1 MKHEEEIFLNP
12 QVMEKLKQQLEQEL
26 QEIEKQ
32 LEESERPQA
41 TELSNY
47 DNHPADNASDL
58 TDQLTDMVID
68 EHRGDNAEEIKRAL
82 QAMEDGTY
90 GKCAVC
96 GEEIPIGR
104 LEALPKA
111 LTCVEHAEQRE
122 DGLRQVEEDVLSST
136 PRSDDFIELE
146 EFGSSDTPQDK
157 S

>member
-1 MKHEEEIFLNP
+1 MNP

-58 TDQLTDMVID
+58 TDQLTEMVID
-68 EHRGDNAEEIKRAL
+68 EHRSDNAEEIKRAL

-104 LEALPKA
+104 LEAMPKA

-122 DGLRQVEEDVLSST
+122 DGLRPVEEDVLSST

>member
-1 MKHEEEIFLNP
+1 MFLNP
-12 QVMEKLKQQLEQEL
+12 QEMEKFKKQLEQEL

-58 TDQLTDMVID
+58 TDQLTEMVID
-68 EHRGDNAEEIKRAL
+68 EHRSDHAEEIKHAL

-90 GKCAVC
+90 GKCAIC

-104 LEALPKA
+104 LEAKPEA
-111 LTCVEHAEQRE
+111 LTCVEHAEKME
-122 DGLRQVEEDVLSST
+122 DNLRPVEEDVLSPT
-136 PRSDDFIELE
+136 PKSDDFIELE
-146 EFGSSDTPQDK
+146 QFGNSDTPQDK
-157 S
+157 SL

>member
-1 MKHEEEIFLNP
+1 MNP
-12 QVMEKLKQQLEQEL
+12 QVMEKLKKQLEQEL

-32 LEESERPQA
+32 QEESERPQA

-58 TDQLTDMVID
+58 TDQLTEMVID
-68 EHRGDNAEEIKRAL
+68 EHRGDHAEEIKRAL
-82 QAMEDGTY
+82 QAMKDGTY
-90 GKCAVC
+90 GKCAIC

-104 LEALPKA
+104 LEAKPEA
-111 LTCVEHAEQRE
+111 LTCVEHAEHKE
-122 DGLRQVEEDVLSST
+122 DNLRPVEEDVLSST

-157 S
+157 T

>member
-1 MKHEEEIFLNP
+1 MMHEEEIFLNP

-58 TDQLTDMVID
+58 TDQLTEMAID
-68 EHRGDNAEEIKRAL
+68 EHRGDDAEEIKAAL
-82 QAMEDGTY
+82 QAMKDGTY

-96 GEEIPIGR
+96 GKEIPIGR
-104 LEALPKA
+104 LEAMPKA
-111 LTCVEHAEQRE
+111 LTCVEHAEHKE
-122 DGLRQVEEDVLSST
+122 DNLRPVEENVLSST

>member
-1 MKHEEEIFLNP
+1 MNP
-12 QVMEKLKQQLEQEL
+12 QVMEKLRKQLEQEL
-26 QEIEKQ
+26 QEIEQ
-32 LEESERPQA
+32 RLEESERPQA

-58 TDQLTDMVID
+58 TDQLTEMAID
-68 EHRGDNAEEIKRAL
+68 EHRGDDAEEIKAAL
-82 QAMEDGTY
+82 QAMKDGTY

-96 GEEIPIGR
+96 GIEIPIGR
-104 LEALPKA
+104 LEAMPKA
-111 LTCVEHAEQRE
+111 LTCVEHAEHKE
-122 DGLRQVEEDVLSST
+122 DNLRPVEEDVLSST

>member
-1 MKHEEEIFLNP
+1 MNP

-26 QEIEKQ
+26 QEIENQ

-58 TDQLTDMVID
+58 TDQLTEMAID

-104 LEALPKA
+104 LEAMPKA

-122 DGLRQVEEDVLSST
+122 DGLRPVEEDVLSST